1 MDAKKMQ
8 TDSVRRFVV
17 ANTFIGSLPA
27 DAVDT
32 LMKAGQLRRYPK
44 GTPLFERGDHA
55 DSLLLIMSG
64 RVKISNITTDA
75 REVVLNFLG
84 SGDILGEIASLD
96 GGARTASAM
105 AHQDTQIFQ
114 LYRRDLLPVLTQHP
128 AALLE
133 IVQLLCE
140 RLRTISG
147 LVEDNLRDMRG
158 RFAAGILRLATQH
171 GRRTS
176 RGIEINLAVNQRD
189 LGNYVGLSRE
199 NTNRQ
204 INRLMSEGVIRISDG
219 VLTIVN
225 EAALVALT
233 EPVNEN
239 V

>member
-1 MDAKKMQ
+1 MDAKKTQ

-140 RLRTISG
+140 RLRMISG
-147 LVEDNLRDMRG
+147 LVEDSLRDMRG
-158 RFAAGILRLATQH
+158 AFRRGYPASRHPAWSSYAARYRDRSRSQPARSRQLH
-171 GRRTS
+171 G
-176 RGIEINLAVNQRD
+176 
-189 LGNYVGLSRE
+189 
-199 NTNRQ
+199 
-204 INRLMSEGVIRISDG
+204 
-219 VLTIVN
+219 
-225 EAALVALT
+225 ALT
-233 EPVNEN
+233 RKHQPSD
-239 V
+239 

>member
-32 LMKAGQLRRYPK
+32 LMKAGHLRRYPK
-44 GTPLFERGDHA
+44 GTPLFERGDNA

-84 SGDILGEIASLD
+84 SGDIIGELASLD
-96 GGARTASAM
+96 GGALTASAM

-158 RFAAGILRLATQH
+158 RFATQH

-176 RGIEINLAVNQRD
+176 RGIEIDLAVNQRD

-225 EAALVALT
+225 ESALVA
-233 EPVNEN
+233 
-239 V
+239 

>member
-1 MDAKKMQ
+1 MQ

-32 LMKAGQLRRYPK
+32 LMKAGHLRRYPK

-84 SGDILGEIASLD
+84 SGDVIGEIASLD

-128 AALLE
+128 EALLE
-133 IVQLLCE
+133 IVRLLCE

-158 RFAAGILRLATQH
+158 RLAAGLLRLATQH

-176 RGIEINLAVNQRD
+176 RGIEIDLAVNQRD

>member
-1 MDAKKMQ
+1 MRLRLSAGAID
-8 TDSVRRFVV
+8 
-17 ANTFIGSLPA
+17 I
-27 DAVDT
+27 
-32 LMKAGQLRRYPK
+32 LMKAGHIRPYRK
-44 GTPLFERGDHA
+44 GTSLFERGNHA